1 MPPLTKRQFDRWA
14 VRLKW
19 SNLCYVELIPQYM
32 QLFWSLTKSSRDGHM
47 LWSQKQAGNL
57 IFIRGGPAYNLNWV
71 ADVFILLYSQFYFS
85 RRLQKTENLWHP
97 GSRRFGKPYACSFLE
112 PRYIMLASWKEL
124 FYAVLALSKPAFQQ
138 CRSIRTYA
146 HTEWHIWLNS
156 RYQLSRIGEPDD
168 KQNGGQSVR
177 HIAFDTFAWGLG
189 QSDLWLVHGLAL
201 TLVLMPTQFSL
212 VKATT

>member
-1 MPPLTKRQFDRWA
+1 MPPLTKRQFDWWA

-19 SNLCYVELIPQYM
+19 SNLCYVELIHVCSYFEV
-32 QLFWSLTKSSRDGHM
+32 LLKALETDICSGHKSKPCR
-47 LWSQKQAGNL
+47 NL
-57 IFIRGGPAYNLNWV
+57 IFLRDVPAYSLNWV
-71 ADVFILLYSQFYFS
+71 ADVFILLYLQFYFS

-146 HTEWHIWLNS
+146 HTECHIWLDS
-156 RYQLSRIGEPDD
+156 RYQLSRT
-168 KQNGGQSVR
+168 R
-177 HIAFDTFAWGLG
+177 W
-189 QSDLWLVHGLAL
+189 
-201 TLVLMPTQFSL
+201 
-212 VKATT
+212 